1 MDFNSDDLLELKK
14 YLDVNSIPKEKI
26 CIVGSAT
33 LSLIGIREHNDI
45 DIVLHSD
52 VSARLSY
59 HPFIDRVDK
68 PWSTLFSDDILVENP
83 DFHIIFKGFKFVI
96 PELIYH
102 RKSWHNRIKDAN
114 DILELNH

>member
-52 VSARLSY
+52 VPARLSH

-68 PWSTLFSDDILVENP
+68 PWSTLFSLSLI
-83 DFHIIFKGFKFVI
+83 HI
-96 PELIYH
+96 
-102 RKSWHNRIKDAN
+102 
-114 DILELNH
+114 